1 MQTSLG
7 GIWRVFTKLPDIF
20 SHDILEFSLKN
31 QLRFFYDMK
40 QTQKES
46 IGVLPLQEITD
57 SRNTDFNF
65 IFENV
70 WKFWKWE
77 IGIGNFSDVLCSIKN
92 DQPIFEIITNLNISS
107 LTCITAA
114 VIPNTLKIF
123 FQSVEQIIICIVSV
137 NKKQYLNKLKSYL
150 TQRGHVKEILDLHL

>member
-1 MQTSLG
+1 M
-7 GIWRVFTKLPDIF
+7 
-20 SHDILEFSLKN
+20 
-31 QLRFFYDMK
+31 
-40 QTQKES
+40 
-46 IGVLPLQEITD
+46 TD

-123 FQSVEQIIICIVSV
+123 FCQW
-137 NKKQYLNKLKSYL
+137 NK
-150 TQRGHVKEILDLHL
+150 